1 MKQSMVFVFDVYD
14 RREKLWW
21 SRDKVETTKT
31 NIVTTSYKS
40 DSRMTVDSE
49 ILFLQSI
56 DFN

>member
-21 SRDKVETTKT
+21 SWDKVETTKT